1 MNLPTAPNRTNPL
14 LIAAVALAL
23 GACASAPRH
32 DDQLEVARVA
42 VMTAHGDSRV
52 VGEATTELA
61 KADVALHSADAL
73 MDSGRPLSEVEHEAY
88 LADRYARTAVEHGRL
103 LSAQATIAT
112 LDSRRNAVL
121 LAARENDTR
130 RANQHAERMTEDA
143 YSARRDALISAVD
156 ASNKGREAQEARA
169 DASNRG
175 IEAQEARADAS
186 SKGREA
192 QEARADATNKGLEA
206 QVARADASNK
216 GREAQEARVDAS
228 NKGLEA
234 QVARADASDQGRQ
247 AQAARADA
255 SDQGRQAQA
264 ARADASDQGRQ
275 AQAARADAY
284 ASAQQASNADARSE
298 NLERQLSDLRAQPS
312 DRGAVVTLGDM
323 QFVSGRSELQE
334 GSQRAIDQL
343 TSYLSQHPK
352 RTVRVEGFTDSLG
365 SDSYNRALS
374 ERRAQSV
381 SHALTNNGVPAD
393 RIQTEG
399 YGNAYPVAHNDTASG
414 RQQNRRVEVIISK
427 GDERIAGRS
436 Q

>member
-264 ARADASDQGRQ
+264 ARADA
-275 AQAARADAY
+275 Y

>member
-1 MNLPTAPNRTNPL
+1 MNPYLIARLAGVPTMNLPTAPIRTNTL

-73 MDSGRPLSEVEHEAY
+73 MDSGRPLNEVEHEAY

-143 YSARRDALISAVD
+143 NSARRDALISAVD

-186 SKGREA
+186 NKGREA
-192 QEARADATNKGLEA
+192 QEARADATNKGFEA
-206 QVARADASNK
+206 QAARADASNK
-216 GREAQEARVDAS
+216 GMEAQEARTDAS
-228 NKGLEA
+228 IKGRE
-234 QVARADASDQGRQ
+234 
-247 AQAARADA
+247 
-255 SDQGRQAQA
+255 AQA

-334 GSQRAIDQL
+334 GSQRAINQL
-343 TSYLSQHPK
+343 TSYLNQHPK

-365 SDSYNRALS
+365 SDGYNRALS

-427 GDERIAGRS
+427 GEERIAGRS